1 MGRGRKP
8 ISNFNGSE
16 WKTVFY
22 NSVGTYVQ
30 YINIQLSKEY
40 KLEPLSNHLKI
51 IGGYAFKTAEYKNQG
66 IPIIRISD
74 FNNEQIVLKDV
85 VYYQESKELDKYQLV
100 EGDIIIALTGGTI
113 AKLAIVQ
120 NGLGKIYLNQRVGKF
135 QALKPD
141 EFEVEYIY
149 WLARSIQ
156 SIIKNLA
163 WGAAI
168 PNVSPKQ
175 IEALKFPF
183 PPKKIQSGIIDFLN
197 DLKNND
203 LKEGKIYFD
212 DLIENEIVALH
223 EKQLTTSS
231 ISTELTH
238 QLTLVKKLRQQ
249 LLQDAVQGLLIKNE
263 KLKIKNE
270 GTGQQLLEKIKA
282 EKEKLITE
290 NLPAGKAGKLK
301 KEKELPPIKPEE
313 IPFQIPENW
322 VWCRLGEICNTITKG
337 SSPNWQG
344 VQYVDEDKGILFITS
359 KNVDSFKI
367 DLTKATYV
375 EEKFNEIEPR
385 SILKKGDLLTN
396 IVGASIGRTALFDL
410 DTIANIN
417 QAVCIL
423 RIEHELIDKT
433 FLLNLM
439 NSDLALKMMFESQFA
454 PGRANLSMGN
464 IANFTIPLPP
474 LAEQNR
480 IVQKLDEL
488 MQYCNE
494 LEASIKQSESQNEKL
509 LQQVLREA
517 LRKEPVEEE
526 V

>member
-16 WKTVFY
+16 WETVFY

-40 KLEPLSNHLKI
+40 LLEPLSNHLKI
-51 IGGYAFKTAEYKNQG
+51 VGGYAFKTAEYKNQG

-85 VYYQESKELDKYQLV
+85 VFYQEAKELDKYQLI

-120 NGLGKIYLNQRVGKF
+120 AGLGKIYLNQRVGKF

-175 IEALKFPF
+175 IEELKFPF
-183 PPKKIQSGIIDFLN
+183 PTKETQRGIIAFLN

-203 LKEGKIYFD
+203 LKHDKVYFD
-212 DLIENEIVALH
+212 EIIENEIISLQ

-238 QLTLVKKLRQQ
+238 QLTLVKNLRQQ
-249 LLQDAVQGLLIKNE
+249 LLQDAVQGKLVEQNKKDEPASELLK
-263 KLKIKNE
+263 KIK
-270 GTGQQLLEKIKA
+270 T
-282 EKEKLITE
+282 EKEKLIAE
-290 NLPAGKAGKLK
+290 KKLK

-313 IPFQIPENW
+313 IPFEIPENW
-322 VWCRLGEICNTITKG
+322 VWCRLGDLCTKIGSGSTPKG
-337 SSPNWQG
+337 SNYSSSGKPFFRSQNIYDSG
-344 VQYVDEDKGILFITS
+344 LVYEDIKYISDEVHKQMNGTTVFANDILLNITGGS
-359 KNVDSFKI
+359 MGRCALVLEDFEEGNVS
-367 DLTKATYV
+367 
-375 EEKFNEIEPR
+375 
-385 SILKKGDLLTN
+385 
-396 IVGASIGRTALFDL
+396 
-410 DTIANIN
+410 
-417 QAVCIL
+417 QHVCIIRPL
-423 RIEHELIDKT
+423 LVINKFYHSIALSPFFQKFVFSSTTGAGREGLPKYNLEQFLI
-433 FLLNLM
+433 
-439 NSDLALKMMFESQFA
+439 
-454 PGRANLSMGN
+454 P
-464 IANFTIPLPP
+464 IPP

-480 IVQKLDEL
+480 IVKKLDEL

-517 LRKEPVEEE
+517 LRKEPVE

>member
-16 WKTVFY
+16 WETVFY

-40 KLEPLSNHLKI
+40 SLEPLSNHLKI
-51 IGGYAFKTAEYKNQG
+51 VGGYAFKTAEYVNQG

-85 VYYQESKELDKYQLV
+85 VYYQDAKELVKYQLI

-120 NGLGKIYLNQRVGKF
+120 AGLGKIYLNQRVGKF
-135 QALKPD
+135 QVLNPE

-175 IEALKFPF
+175 IEELKFPF
-183 PPKKIQSGIIDFLN
+183 PPKEIQRGIIDFLN
-197 DLKNND
+197 DLKNNNLTSD
-203 LKEGKIYFD
+203 KVYF
-212 DLIENEIVALH
+212 NEIIESEIISLQ
-223 EKQLTTSS
+223 EKQLTTSE
-231 ISTELTH
+231 ISTELNH

-249 LLQDAVQGLLIKNE
+249 LLQDALQGKLVEQNKTDEPASELLK
-263 KLKIKNE
+263 
-270 GTGQQLLEKIKA
+270 KIKA
-282 EKEKLITE
+282 EKQKLIAE
-290 NLPAGKAGKLK
+290 KKLK
-301 KEKELPPIKPEE
+301 KEKELPQIKPEE
-313 IPFQIPENW
+313 IPFDIPENW
-322 VWCRLGEICNTITKG
+322 SWCRLGEICDTITKG

-344 VQYVDEDKGILFITS
+344 VQYVDEAKGILFITS

-410 DTIANIN
+410 DVIANIN

-423 RIEHELIDKT
+423 RIEHNLINKDY
-433 FLLNLM
+433 LLNLM

-464 IANFTIPLPP
+464 IASFTIPIPP
-474 LAEQNR
+474 LTEQIR
-480 IVQKLDEL
+480 IVQKFDEL
-488 MQYCNE
+488 MQYCNDF
-494 LEASIKQSESQNEKL
+494 EASIKQTESQNEKL

-517 LRKEPVEEE
+517 LRRPKVEN

>member
-16 WKTVFY
+16 WETVFY

-30 YINIQLSKEY
+30 YINSQLSKEY
-40 KLEPLSNHLKI
+40 KAVPLSNHLKI
-51 IGGYAFKTAEYKNQG
+51 FGGFAFKTSEYQNQG
-66 IPIIRISD
+66 VPIIRISD

-85 VYYQESKELDKYQLV
+85 VYYQESKELDKYQLL

-120 NGLGKIYLNQRVGKF
+120 AGLGKIYLNQRVGKF

-156 SIIKNLA
+156 TIIKNLA

-175 IEALKFPF
+175 IEELNFPF
-183 PPKKIQSGIIDFLN
+183 PPKETQRGIIDFLN

-203 LKEGKIYFD
+203 LKTNNVYFNEP
-212 DLIENEIVALH
+212 IETEILLLH
-223 EKQLTTSS
+223 EKQLTANS

-249 LLQDAVQGLLIKNE
+249 LLQDAVQGKLVGQNPKDEPASELLK
-263 KLKIKNE
+263 KIKV
-270 GTGQQLLEKIKA
+270 EKQKLIA
-282 EKEKLITE
+282 EK
-290 NLPAGKAGKLK
+290 KLK

-313 IPFQIPENW
+313 IPFEIPENW
-322 VWCRLGEICNTITKG
+322 LWCRLGEISDIKRGKSPVYAETGIPKMLNQKCVRWYELDLKHSKIISEIWYNSVSEDFKVKENDVLVNSTGEGTIG
-337 SSPNWQG
+337 RSALASNEAND
-344 VQYVDEDKGILFITS
+344 YVF
-359 KNVDSFKI
+359 DSH
-367 DLTKATYV
+367 
-375 EEKFNEIEPR
+375 
-385 SILKKGDLLTN
+385 ILK
-396 IVGASIGRTALFDL
+396 ISSE
-410 DTIANIN
+410 IN
-417 QAVCIL
+417 QALICYYINSYFGQSLV
-423 RIEHELIDKT
+423 EKSKGATSTKQTELGV
-433 FLLNLM
+433 N
-439 NSDLALKMMFESQFA
+439 
-454 PGRANLSMGN
+454 NLS
-464 IANFTIPLPP
+464 NFIFPLPP

-494 LEASIKQSESQNEKL
+494 LEASIKEGESQNEKL

-517 LRKEPVEEE
+517 LSNKTTLN
-526 V
+526 

>member
-8 ISNFNGSE
+8 KLNFNGSE
-16 WKTVFY
+16 WEKVFY

-51 IGGYAFKTAEYKNQG
+51 VGGYAFKTAEYKNNG

-85 VYYQESKELDKYQLV
+85 VYYQESKELDKYQLL

-175 IEALKFPF
+175 IEELKFPF
-183 PPKKIQSGIIDFLN
+183 PPKETQRGIIDFLN
-197 DLKNND
+197 DLKNNE
-203 LKEGKIYFD
+203 LKEDKVYFD
-212 DLIENEIVALH
+212 NLIENEIIALQ

-231 ISTELTH
+231 ISTELSH

-249 LLQDAVQGLLIKNE
+249 LLQDAVQGKLVEQNPGDEPASELLK
-263 KLKIKNE
+263 
-270 GTGQQLLEKIKA
+270 KIKA
-282 EKEKLITE
+282 EKAKLIAE
-290 NLPAGKAGKLK
+290 KKIK

-313 IPFQIPENW
+313 IPFEIPENW
-322 VWCRLGEICNTITKG
+322 LWCRLGEITEIKRGKSPVYSETGISKMLNQKCIRWYYLDLEHSKLISEIWYDSVSKDFKVKENDVLVNSTGEGTIGRSALANKDANG
-337 SSPNWQG
+337 
-344 VQYVDEDKGILFITS
+344 YVF
-359 KNVDSFKI
+359 DSH
-367 DLTKATYV
+367 
-375 EEKFNEIEPR
+375 
-385 SILKKGDLLTN
+385 ILK
-396 IVGASIGRTALFDL
+396 ISSE
-410 DTIANIN
+410 IN
-417 QAVCIL
+417 QSLICHYINSNFGQSLVEKSKGATSTKQT
-423 RIEHELIDKT
+423 ELGT
-433 FLLNLM
+433 N
-439 NSDLALKMMFESQFA
+439 
-454 PGRANLSMGN
+454 NLS
-464 IANFTIPLPP
+464 NFIYPLPP

-494 LEASIKQSESQNEKL
+494 LEVSIKQSESQNEKL

-517 LRKEPVEEE
+517 LRPVPEDVEKEPI
-526 V
+526 